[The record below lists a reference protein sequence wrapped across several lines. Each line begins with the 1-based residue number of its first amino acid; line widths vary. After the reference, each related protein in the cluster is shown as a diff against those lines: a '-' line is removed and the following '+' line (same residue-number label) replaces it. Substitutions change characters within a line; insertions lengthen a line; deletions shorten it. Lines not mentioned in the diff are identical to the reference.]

1 MNLPLPR
8 LIDSRRVAISNH
20 NHHFGQTHNLTW
32 SVDDSLMLRPE
43 VKSKA
48 QRLIVRCWE
57 TGLSRIRCK
66 GFSGLR
72 RLLAHNGSG
81 WMVIQCGKPN
91 NKPSPESHANRLYKP
106 SPNGRFFVGLRNHD
120 QPVDADGLTDF
131 CSLSFRYQVPK
142 PFASTVFTVMG
153 IKTVTAWARPSVQI
167 NLITTS
173 RCDVT
178 VNYGI
183 GIGGKVRKM
192 TELINSYINSVLW
205 INFGGQIPFSK
216 IPRIAHIFANTWQ
229 TCFSIFCLLET
240 WWVSTSVHNHWSP
253 RLAIFTDPRSHL

>member
-1 MNLPLPR
+1 
-8 LIDSRRVAISNH
+8 
-20 NHHFGQTHNLTW
+20 
-32 SVDDSLMLRPE
+32 MLRPE

-106 SPNGRFFVGLRNHD
+106 SPNGRFIVGLRNHD

-183 GIGGKVRKM
+183 GIGGKSAKWPNLSIHILIRCY
-192 TELINSYINSVLW
+192 ELIS
-205 INFGGQIPFSK
+205 GG
-216 IPRIAHIFANTWQ
+216 
-229 TCFSIFCLLET
+229 
-240 WWVSTSVHNHWSP
+240 
-253 RLAIFTDPRSHL
+253 RSHFRRYPE